1 MAVLRA
7 LNVDHRRIAAQLDLE
22 KHDVRVFSP
31 KPREIILR
39 RNIQCSNNR
48 RIFVRRHWMAKR
60 KP

>member
-7 LNVDHRRIAAQLDLE
+7 LGMDDRRIAAQLDLE

-39 RNIQCSNNR
+39 RNIQCSN
-48 RIFVRRHWMAKR
+48 